1 MMNEHAH
8 NGDQIV
14 TSWQLKAGIGLFV
27 LSIILPVGGI
37 PLVAYLSLSKAMTA
51 LLTAVFLL
59 GGEVLGIVAIALMGK
74 VGYQIFKTHV
84 ARFFRQ
90 YGPPQ
95 TVSKLRYFIGLI
107 LFIAPILFGWL
118 SIYVSHWIPYYS
130 DNLILFGVT
139 GDIAFLT
146 SFFVLGGDFWDKI
159 RSLFIHSA
167 KVHFPQIP
175 NESSEGKRAGGIY
188 G

>member
-1 MMNEHAH
+1 MNEHAH
-8 NGDQIV
+8 CGDQII

-27 LSIILPVGGI
+27 LSIILPVYGI
-37 PLVAYLSLSKAMTA
+37 PLVAYLSLSTAVTA
-51 LLTAVFLL
+51 LLTAVFLI

-95 TVSKLRYFIGLI
+95 TVSQLRYFIGLI

-118 SIYVSHWIPYYS
+118 SIYVSHWIPYFS

-139 GDIAFLT
+139 GDIVFLT

-159 RSLFIHSA
+159 RSLFIHNA
-167 KVHFPQIP
+167 KLYFPENP
-175 NESSEGKRAGGIY
+175 KESSEGKAAEGIY

>member
-1 MMNEHAH
+1 MA
-8 NGDQIV
+8 
-14 TSWQLKAGIGLFV
+14 IG
-27 LSIILPVGGI
+27 
-37 PLVAYLSLSKAMTA
+37 
-51 LLTAVFLL
+51 
-59 GGEVLGIVAIALMGK
+59 LMGK

-95 TVSKLRYFIGLI
+95 TVSQLRYFIGLI

-118 SIYVSHWIPYYS
+118 SIYVSHWIPYFS

-139 GDIAFLT
+139 GDIVFMT

-167 KVHFPQIP
+167 KLYFQRIRKKAAKVRPQ
-175 NESSEGKRAGGIY
+175 RAFMAEVGAPIQY

>member
-1 MMNEHAH
+1 MNQHAH
-8 NGDQIV
+8 NKDKV
-14 TSWQLKAGIGLFV
+14 TTSWQLKVGIGLFL
-27 LSIILPVGGI
+27 LSILLPVGGI
-37 PLVAYLSLSKAMTA
+37 PLVAFLSLSTAMTA
-51 LLTAVFLL
+51 LLSSALL
-59 GGEVLGIVAIALMGK
+59 IGGEVLGIVAIALMGK

-90 YGPPQ
+90 YGPPSR
-95 TVSKLRYFIGLI
+95 VSQRRYFIGLI
-107 LFIAPILFGWL
+107 MFIAPILFGWL

-175 NESSEGKRAGGIY
+175 NERSEGKIAGGIY